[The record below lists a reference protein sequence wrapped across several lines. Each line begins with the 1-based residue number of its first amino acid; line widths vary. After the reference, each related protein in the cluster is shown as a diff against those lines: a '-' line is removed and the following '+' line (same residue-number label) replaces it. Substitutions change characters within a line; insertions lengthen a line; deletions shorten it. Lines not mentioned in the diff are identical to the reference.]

1 MTLPTDTTA
10 AAEATARTTI
20 WGVIPP
26 VVIVGLAGGL
36 VSLSLG
42 FYAQLHDPAARQT
55 ISLVFSNTLALKAWF
70 TTGAALLAGF
80 QLYSALRFWGKVSR
94 PRRIPP
100 WFGDAHRLSGT
111 LALVLTLPVAYHCLW
126 ALGFDFTDT
135 AGQGRRLVH
144 SLLGCFF
151 YGAFAAKMLVLRG
164 PRTPG
169 WALPVLGGA
178 VVTALVGIW
187 FTTSLWYFT
196 NVSFPGF

>member
-1 MTLPTDTTA
+1 MTVPMDATA
-10 AAEATARTTI
+10 EPEATSGLRL
-20 WGVIPP
+20 GGFVPP
-26 VVIVGLAGGL
+26 VVLVGVAGGL

-42 FYAQLHDPAARQT
+42 FYAQLHDPAAEQT
-55 ISLVFSNTLALKAWF
+55 ISLIFSNTLALKAWF
-70 TTGAALLAGF
+70 TTGAVMLAVF
-80 QLYSALRFWGKVSR
+80 QLYSALRFWGKVNY
-94 PRRIPP
+94 PRQVPS

-111 LALVLTLPVAYHCLW
+111 LALLLTLPVAYHCLW

-135 AGQGRRLVH
+135 TGQTRRLVH

-151 YGAFAAKMLVLRG
+151 YGAFAAKMIVLRG

-169 WALPVLGGA
+169 WMLPLLGGA

-196 NVSFPGF
+196 NISFPGF